1 MGRIIDSCNGLV
13 CYLSSQ
19 REIVIC
25 NPYIKDYRKLPSPS
39 DPDDTNPRYEYDN
52 YTYCKYGFGYDSKT
66 DDYKFACMSKY
77 PEMSTE
83 IIVYSLKN
91 SWKIWQDIPYELAD
105 DDLVL
110 FEGIFYWVEDR
121 SEYAETDEDIGKVIC
136 SLESDMDSFKRYTLP
151 QHFKKCI
158 GRIYVCVLGGCLHII
173 GNHHTGSCSEVW
185 MMKDFGW
192 TKKFTIDETSSGLRC
207 FACLN
212 PKHSF
217 ENGEILVQV
226 NSAFSYLY
234 DLKRKRFE
242 KLVFNGFEV
251 FNSCAFL
258 GTFVSPNNLGT
269 SLGNAV
275 RHSKRQKVNFFS
287 KSLFCNLFII
297 VWILSNMFKVVSIW
311 F

>member
-25 NPYIKDYRKLPSPS
+25 NPYIKDYRKLPSPAE
-39 DPDDTNPRYEYDN
+39 PDDTNPRYEYDN

-110 FEGIFYWVEDR
+110 LKEFLL
-121 SEYAETDEDIGKVIC
+121 DIRKVIC

-275 RHSKRQKVNFFS
+275 GHNKRQKVNFFS